1 MSRYVVV
8 YMMLVLMGLS
18 GCNRT
23 TNQKPVLSK
32 AKMEAVMWDVIRADV
47 YTYDHL
53 RKDSTASDTLADAG
67 LQLKIFQKHKITRE
81 QYYSSYQYYTEHP
94 DDLKEI
100 LDSIASRKTKA
111 DQTIQKVNL

>member
-1 MSRYVVV
+1 MSRYFLV
-8 YMMLVLMGLS
+8 YMVLLMMGLS
-18 GCNRT
+18 GCSRT
-23 TNQKPVLSK
+23 TDKRQVLSK
-32 AKMEAVMWDVIRADV
+32 TKMEAVMWDVIRADV

-53 RKDSTASDTLADAG
+53 RKDSTSSDTLANAA
-67 LQLKIFQKHKITRE
+67 LQLKVFQKHKITRD